1 MGAVFFVLFYFLPF
15 LARGIYCFL
24 NVKNFKYRKA
34 WRERKQTLMYVLLLS
49 FEKPINNKY
58 YEGGKKPMSST
69 KQEVWNNKD
78 NPCAERNPKPY
89 SKWKTPCGRGRA
101 SSEEPASGWAVAT
114 WVMTEGTAWIPGL

>member
-58 YEGGKKPMSST
+58 YEGGKNQCPPPNRKSGTTRTTPVLSETPSRT
-69 KQEVWNNKD
+69 PNGKRPVD
-78 NPCAERNPKPY
+78 GAGPLLRNQLLAGQWP
-89 SKWKTPCGRGRA
+89 
-101 SSEEPASGWAVAT
+101 
-114 WVMTEGTAWIPGL
+114 PGS